1 MEPLWVQKWQCR
13 SPFFFMVE
21 METEL
26 IQQSDTKPREWKR
39 YIDDVFS
46 HWDCDRKVVNR
57 FIKRANY
64 FRPTIKFT
72 AEISDNQIT
81 FLDSTVFKGERFEGT
96 TNATWGV
103 RAGLSL
109 FSSESC
115 RRDLTLVS
123 TLFSPLCF
131 NSSSMEDLFLIT
143 EGIR

>member
-1 MEPLWVQKWQCR
+1 MEPLWVQKWQCH
-13 SPFFFMVE
+13 SPIFFMME

-64 FRPTIKFT
+64 FHPTIKFT

-81 FLDSTVFKGERFEGT
+81 FLDSTVFKGERFAKDSIWDVKT
-96 TNATWGV
+96 HKKPRPSNLRTSPRATHQ
-103 RAGLSL
+103 A
-109 FSSESC
+109 
-115 RRDLTLVS
+115 
-123 TLFSPLCF
+123 
-131 NSSSMEDLFLIT
+131 
-143 EGIR
+143 